1 MREPEV
7 KGYGLR
13 ISLRNVF
20 YCLKIA
26 ACLNQILRNRLF
38 QMQDVDVSEVKH
50 RDISWIGATG
60 AKNVL

>member
-38 QMQDVDVSEVKH
+38 QMQNVAVSELNTV
-50 RDISWIGATG
+50 ISAGLVQPA
-60 AKNVL
+60 